1 MFTSHFF
8 RWTGNIFFPK
18 LDFHKDQI
26 FFKDIALDF
35 LKEKGLEPVLIDSEK
50 LAKEFEFIKYP
61 KKYPIYFFKTDTSGE
76 KTYEEF
82 YTEEEN
88 YDTDKHKTLG
98 FIKSLKVELSFKQ
111 VEKDFLDVFNKP
123 NSTKLDIV
131 NVIKKYV
138 PDFKHVETG
147 KNLDQKM

>member
-1 MFTSHFF
+1 M
-8 RWTGNIFFPK
+8 
-18 LDFHKDQI
+18 

-35 LKEKGLEPVLIDSEK
+35 LKEKGLESVLVDSEK
-50 LAKEFEFIKYP
+50 LAKEFKFFKYP
-61 KKYPIYFFKTDTSGE
+61 KKHPIYFFKTDTSGE

-98 FIKSLKVELSFKQ
+98 FIKPLKVELSFKQ
-111 VEKDFLDVFNKP
+111 VEKDFLDIFNKP
-123 NSTKLDIV
+123 NSTKLDII

>member
-1 MFTSHFF
+1 M
-8 RWTGNIFFPK
+8 
-18 LDFHKDQI
+18 
-26 FFKDIALDF
+26 
-35 LKEKGLEPVLIDSEK
+35 
-50 LAKEFEFIKYP
+50 AKEFEFFKYP

-82 YTEEEN
+82 YTDEED
-88 YDTDKHKTLG
+88 YDIDKHKTLG

-131 NVIKKYV
+131 NIIKKYV